1 MLTDDEAIAVVLG
14 LTAAERAG
22 LATEHAAT
30 ASALAKV
37 TRVLPKALAER
48 LSGLLSTA
56 QFTAPTQT
64 AAPAGASTLLDL
76 AAAARACRSVV
87 VGYTAWDGTASER
100 EVDVYGLVFHSGRWY
115 VTAHDHTRDDVRTFR
130 LDRIASVAPGGA
142 EYEVPAGF
150 DAPARVVAGIA
161 AVGWA
166 HEVAVVLR
174 ASLDEARERIPLS
187 VGRLR
192 EHPDGVLLTTRAEHL
207 DGMARMLAGL
217 GWDVDVITPDAL
229 RDELRALADRLRAA
243 ATRPAPAAPDQGGG
257 RQPG

>member
-1 MLTDDEAIAVVLG
+1 M
-14 LTAAERAG
+14 
-22 LATEHAAT
+22 
-30 ASALAKV
+30 
-37 TRVLPKALAER
+37 
-48 LSGLLSTA
+48 
-56 QFTAPTQT
+56 
-64 AAPAGASTLLDL
+64 
-76 AAAARACRSVV
+76 
-87 VGYTAWDGTASER
+87 
-100 EVDVYGLVFHSGRWY
+100 
-115 VTAHDHTRDDVRTFR
+115 
-130 LDRIASVAPGGA
+130 
-142 EYEVPAGF
+142 PAGF

-192 EHPDGVLLTTRAEHL
+192 EHPDGVLLTTCAEHL